1 MLRSFC
7 LFGMAGN
14 PTDGAVS
21 VSGADVVD
29 TFNPSTN
36 AYTTATGTVTL
47 GVGQGAWVFS
57 SSGGTLTITST

>member
-1 MLRSFC
+1 MV
-7 LFGMAGN
+7 GN
-14 PTDGAVS
+14 PFDRPATVTGAP
-21 VSGADVVD
+21 VVD

-57 SSGGTLTITST
+57 STGGTLTIAST